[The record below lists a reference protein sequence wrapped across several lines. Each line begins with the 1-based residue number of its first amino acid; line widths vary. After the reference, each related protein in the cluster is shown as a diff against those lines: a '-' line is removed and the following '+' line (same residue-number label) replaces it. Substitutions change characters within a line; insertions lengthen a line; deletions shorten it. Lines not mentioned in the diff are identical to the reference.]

1 MSSKNSPT
9 NGELA
14 VMIEGIHSEI
24 RNVQS
29 ANTSSHNSMMK
40 ELTEVKVQAT
50 MTNGRL
56 RKNEK
61 AVFIAY
67 GALIILNVLFVPI
80 ILHFLIQKISQ

>member
-1 MSSKNSPT
+1 MSKSSPT

-14 VMIEGIHSEI
+14 VMIEGIHGEI
-24 RNVQS
+24 RNIQS
-29 ANTSSHNSMMK
+29 VNVTAHQNMMK

-50 MTNGRL
+50 LTNGRL

-67 GALIILNVLFVPI
+67 GALIILNILFVPVI
-80 ILHFLIQKISQ
+80 VNFLIQKLNP